1 MNRERLAWLVS
12 VVLLAILAFQ
22 LPGSLAQ
29 RDDDFAWVRTL
40 EEVHRQI
47 LQNYVDPVDDSSL
60 KQHAI
65 DGMLGTLDDPFTD
78 YIPPEKQEEFDKVI
92 GGSFSGVGISLRDDN
107 GKMLVM
113 TPIDGGPADKAGIDA
128 GDLIVQVDHKS
139 IEKLPIDEVV
149 KRVSGP
155 IGSPVTLTVDR
166 GGKLM
171 DFTMKRDTITL
182 PTVTGYQR
190 NADESWS
197 YYVSDKPKVA
207 FLRISQFDDNT
218 FDELHK
224 ALAGED
230 GHGGLLADGM
240 QGLILDLRF
249 NPGGQLQQA
258 VKVVNL
264 FLKEG
269 VIVSTHGRNSP
280 EEIERANGEST
291 LPFFPMIVLVND
303 RSASAAEIV
312 SGSLQDNHRSLVL
325 GQRTFGKGS
334 VQRVLQ
340 LGDDGTLKM
349 TIAHWYLPSGRL
361 VSRKKDSTDWG
372 VDPQIVVTMSDE
384 AENDLEDLLERREA
398 IRYHTPDIASTEPST
413 TEPSTRPTT
422 QPTDPQFEQAL
433 NTIVGLIILD
443 SNKGSVALPR
453 AAAPTTRPILTP

>member
-12 VVLLAILAFQ
+12 VILLAILAFQ

-29 RDDDFAWVRTL
+29 RDDDFAWVRTI

-60 KQHAI
+60 KLHAI
-65 DGMLGTLDDPFTD
+65 NGMLDTLDDPFTD

-92 GGSFSGVGISLRDDN
+92 GGSFSGVGISLRDDR
-107 GKMLVM
+107 GKMIVM

-128 GDLIVQVDHKS
+128 GDIIVQVDHKP

-166 GGKLM
+166 GKKLL
-171 DFTMKRDTITL
+171 DFTMNRDTIVL
-182 PTVTGYQR
+182 PTVKGYQR
-190 NADESWS
+190 NPDESWS

-207 FLRISQFDDNT
+207 YLRISQFDDNT
-218 FDELHK
+218 FDELHS

-269 VIVSTHGRNSP
+269 VIVYTHGRNSP
-280 EEIERANGEST
+280 EEIERASGQNT

-312 SGSLQDNHRSLVL
+312 SGSLQDNHRALVL

-372 VDPQIVVTMSDE
+372 VDPQIVVTMGDD
-384 AENDLEDLLERREA
+384 AENNLEDTLERQEA
-398 IRYHTPDIASTEPST
+398 IRYHAPDIAASQPT
-413 TEPSTRPTT
+413 TQPTT
-422 QPTDPQFEQAL
+422 QPTDPQFDQAL
-433 NTIVGLIILD
+433 NTMVGLIILD
-443 SNKGSVALPR
+443 SNKHSLALPER
-453 AAAPTTRPILTP
+453 AAPATQSSAIP